1 MRALILLITALLC
14 AAAPALAEELLIVQ
28 SGRDRSSTELRQS
41 VIRTVPVTTQ
51 VLVLSDYAEV
61 DLPRIVREEQPDV
74 ILTIGEAALKSA
86 KKVRGVPVVA
96 VMALSLDA
104 SQRIPANVTG
114 IDLRIE
120 PTNYMNIFKAMGLKQ
135 VGVEYDRARSGAY
148 LARAQHAAA
157 QAGIELVLRPAK
169 DPKEAVKKL
178 DSLKGNVTDCL
189 WLVPDVSVMSSLA
202 LEADVNF
209 SLEQKKP
216 IISYTKEHLNKGA
229 AVALNLDWAQMGMQ
243 AGGITNRL
251 LNGAAPQDI
260 PVQSPQAFFLRSNES
275 VLRNLGISSIA
286 VKKLFP

>member
-1 MRALILLITALLC
+1 MRALILLITAILC
-14 AAAPALAEELLIVQ
+14 AAPALAEELLIVQ
-28 SGRDRSSTELRQS
+28 SGRDRAGTELQQS
-41 VIRTVPVTTQ
+41 VTRAVKVPTEL
-51 VLVLSDYAEV
+51 LVLSDYAEV

-86 KKVRGVPVVA
+86 KKIRGVPVVA

-104 SQRIPANVTG
+104 NQRIPANVTG

-120 PTNYMNIFKAMGLKQ
+120 PTKYMNVFKSLGLKR
-135 VGVEYDRARSGAY
+135 VGVEYDPARSGAY

-178 DSLKGNVTDCL
+178 DSLKGNVTDGL
-189 WLVPDVSVMSSLA
+189 WLVPDASVMSSLA
-202 LEADVNF
+202 LEANANF

-229 AVALNLDWAQMGMQ
+229 AVALNLDWAQMGLQ
-243 AGGITNRL
+243 AGGIAKRL
-251 LNGAAPQDI
+251 LNGAAPRDI
-260 PVQSPQAFFLRSNES
+260 PVQSPQAVFLRSNES
-275 VLRNLGISSIA
+275 VLRNLGIPSTA

>member
-1 MRALILLITALLC
+1 MRALILLITAILC
-14 AAAPALAEELLIVQ
+14 AAPALAEELLIVQ
-28 SGRDRSSTELRQS
+28 SGRDRAGTELQQS
-41 VIRTVPVTTQ
+41 VTRAVKVPTEL
-51 VLVLSDYAEV
+51 LVLSDYAEV

-86 KKVRGVPVVA
+86 KKIRGVPVVA

-104 SQRIPANVTG
+104 NQRIPANVTG

-120 PTNYMNIFKAMGLKQ
+120 PTKYMNVFKSLGLKR
-135 VGVEYDRARSGAY
+135 VGVEYDPARSGAY

-157 QAGIELVLRPAK
+157 QAGLELVLRPAK

-178 DSLKGNVTDCL
+178 DSLKGNVTDGL
-189 WLVPDVSVMSSLA
+189 WLVPDASVMSSLA
-202 LEADVNF
+202 LEANANF

-229 AVALNLDWAQMGMQ
+229 AVALNLDWAQMGLQ
-243 AGGITNRL
+243 AGGIAKRL
-251 LNGAAPQDI
+251 LNGAAPRDI
-260 PVQSPQAFFLRSNES
+260 PVQSPQAVFLRSNES
-275 VLRNLGISSIA
+275 VLRNLGIPSTA